1 MTCLPASRTSAG
13 KISAGSRLSTCVRSP
28 LVVRS
33 PTDRT
38 LLLGAVAALALLLH
52 YRSAAAQRAP
62 VEGAR
67 VVAGGTPA
75 GVVVAF
81 AGDKPPPGW
90 LLCDGSVLGRAEH
103 PALFAAIG
111 TAHGGGGG
119 AGSFN
124 LPDYRGRF
132 LRGVDH
138 GASRDPDASRRTT
151 ASGGGSVGD
160 SVGSVQGEQLGR
172 HAHALYFTSVASHPG
187 TSSANVLQGIGPSL
201 DGPAAGSETRPVNA
215 AVHWIVKE

>member
-1 MTCLPASRTSAG
+1 
-13 KISAGSRLSTCVRSP
+13 